1 MVPERRAQPG
11 RSRRGLSL
19 GAGAEPRGC
28 FGLPSRGPGRR
39 GQLAAAP
46 GPRRPPSPSRSPP
59 SSSRTSFGKALIGA
73 EVTRAARSP
82 RASLTGGETLSRSPR
97 EEEEA
102 PGRRRTSRE
111 PGPALRAG
119 RQSSRRRPSQV
130 CRRGWGG
137 RAGPGWVL
145 PERRA
150 GSLAE
155 RA

>member
-1 MVPERRAQPG
+1 MVPERLAQPG
-11 RSRRGLSL
+11 RSSGGLSV

-59 SSSRTSFGKALIGA
+59 SLSRTSCGKALIGA

-82 RASLTGGETLSRSPR
+82 RRSLRASLTGGETLSRSPR
-97 EEEEA
+97 EEEAA

-119 RQSSRRRPSQV
+119 RPSSRRRPSQV
-130 CRRGWGG
+130 CRRGW
-137 RAGPGWVL
+137 
-145 PERRA
+145 
-150 GSLAE
+150 
-155 RA
+155 